1 MGHSRV
7 SDAIEK
13 SLRKAWPVLL
23 QPHRPVTLLLRLH
36 ESEKI
41 ASSPRFV
48 VIYNVELTIPLLY
61 IFPLHSL
68 CVPFST
74 LAILL
79 VLLLN
84 HELRIRLAKLA
95 LCR

>member
-1 MGHSRV
+1 MSQRKLLRV
-7 SDAIEK
+7 S
-13 SLRKAWPVLL
+13 
-23 QPHRPVTLLLRLH
+23 
-36 ESEKI
+36 
-41 ASSPRFV
+41 RFV

-95 LCR
+95 LCQ